1 MKRKELMKRALSLA
15 LCAMM
20 TVGTLPSV
28 TYASDLSPADTGV
41 VSQAEEADETQSA
54 EEAAQAY
61 LKENFIDATDKVITT
76 GGNGVVK
83 SEDGLTYNIGLKT
96 PNGGSINSLRLKY
109 LNTVYKT
116 GWYIDKNN
124 PYISYLVPT
133 KNGSRSIKS
142 RPASPY
148 SFTATL
154 KLFASDTENSAID
167 DGTATALATQDF
179 TFILE
184 AAEAEYKMQ
193 VAVQDEDKN
202 PVTGATIT
210 VEKDGWDTV
219 TPASDGSYK
228 MENGASYKLTVKK
241 DGYTD
246 YSETFTYTGN
256 SEEPVFLKTVTLSP
270 IMMQNIRFSVKDKA
284 SSAEISGTSIKVKKG
299 YYTTVSPESDGSYK
313 LQKGV
318 SYNWTVEAPNYKTA
332 NGTITPD
339 EDTTIDVEL
348 EKNITSYAVTFQP
361 MDGDTAITNFNL
373 KVEEEVEDDWGDTDW
388 ETMTANGDGSYTL
401 SKYGTYR
408 YSVTAEGYKD
418 VKNVSYAPTGSEEKI
433 TAAVNMDK
441 DVTVDSADQAAV
453 DKVKE
458 IFDKE
463 PGAIRTSY
471 KNASNINTLIEAK
484 LKTGDY
490 AAVDKA
496 DQVTVSVVSSD
507 DTDWIST
514 DGIIHYSTADTLN
527 ASGINSKTISVVL
540 KFSLNDATAE
550 TAECRVVIGWDQ
562 KHFASKMKSEADQL
576 TWDRIKGENTSQT
589 EVTSNLTLPQCMG
602 TSLRTVWSTI
612 SWTSSN
618 PDVISIQKPSIDS
631 PIYAATGVINQPV
644 EDTEVTLTATFTANK
659 SVMNEQVEKISDI
672 NTISVPFTVTVK
684 GTGKPAPTEAE
695 LKAILN
701 QYYKITD
708 LVYYGTTTVIDPEA
722 CTGDIQ
728 LPRYTRIKDENS
740 ENVFNNKEITVTS
753 DNDAVKING
762 YKANVD
768 VFQTQDTTV
777 NLTVS
782 FTREGVTVS
791 RVFPITIKK
800 LTQEDLDKEVEMM
813 DYAKAHYFDGIKGNN
828 VSADKITENLHPFQE
843 MYFDADGNAVWVYNI
858 SDVTDAGI
866 CADGYFDD
874 PWEMEGAGYNKFRS
888 SNNAVIQHENL
899 VVIRPETPTEITIT
913 SWLSSE
919 RYGKYASSHPGN
931 EALQKLYK
939 QEVSVTVTVQPDSK
953 VAEQLQTAIDHAQ
966 TLLDSVTE
974 GTGAGQYPEGTR
986 DKLQTAI
993 TEAKAL
999 LEREDA
1005 AETEIEQKVTKI
1017 TALISTIQN
1026 SQNETEAL
1034 VTVKINQEAG
1044 KGMDVSKMTV
1054 KAHTAANY
1062 GYSKPAAY
1070 KNKVT
1075 ALDVLVAWH
1084 AAQYKDAFKANPTD
1098 YLAVNNGFINK
1109 IYGIETYSIGICV
1122 NDQIPG
1128 SSTIAEALV
1137 SSGDSV
1143 SVFMYGDLKK
1153 YQDIYLY
1160 FKNVPETIQ
1169 AGESVSL
1176 TLWGMHP
1183 MDYDESGNVR
1193 AAVVQKGYT
1202 VAAVDE
1208 DGNTAVSAVT
1218 DTDGKA
1224 VLNIPSAGTYQI
1236 TVAKA
1241 PDDSTESAYI
1251 LPKDT
1256 LLVTS
1261 TADRLTIPEIDENTD
1276 LSSLQI
1282 KDRDKILKE
1291 GRDYTIN
1298 KTADGLNVTVKF
1310 TFLGAYSGEITKTY
1324 TLMQPA
1330 TEESKKQLQTAV
1342 DNARKLLDSV
1352 TEGTEGGQYPLGTK
1366 EKLKTAITRANAL
1379 LGKDAASENEIK
1391 QQISA
1396 VTSLIEEVQDSQKEE
1411 SALVTVKINQEAGKG
1426 MDVRK
1431 MFVKAHTAADYG
1443 YSKPAA
1449 YKNRVTVLD
1458 VLAAWH
1464 AAQYKDAFKANPTDY
1479 LAVSGGFINK
1489 IYGIET
1495 YSFGF
1500 CVNDQIPGSA
1510 SAAEAVVSSGDSVS
1524 VFMYGDLK
1532 QYKDIYLYFE
1542 NVPETIQAGEKL
1554 DLTLWGMH
1562 PMDYDEKGNLKPAS
1576 VQKGYTVAAVD
1587 ANGNAV
1593 VSAITDENG
1602 KASLTIP
1609 SGGTYQITVVKAP
1622 KDSTESAYILPK
1634 DIVMAIGK
1642 ETESETETEPSKHEH
1657 SFGAWKTVSA
1667 ATVFSAEKQERV
1679 CACGEKETRTV
1690 GTALTPSIKVNMTV
1704 IPLKVKQTTTK
1715 FKVSG
1720 LANGDSIVSYT
1731 SSNPKVFTVDK
1742 NGKIKAGK
1750 KKDHAVLT
1758 ITLKS
1763 GLKKTVKVNVQKTAV
1778 KTKKIQ
1784 GLSKTI
1790 TLKKGSSVKLKP
1802 VLKPLTSQQKLT
1814 YTSSNKKVVTVS
1826 SKGVIKAKK
1835 SGKVTIT
1842 VKSGSK
1848 KVKIK
1853 VTVK

>member
-20 TVGTLPSV
+20 TVGNLPSV

-61 LKENFIDATDKVITT
+61 LEENFINATDKVITT

-83 SEDGLTYNIGLKT
+83 SEDGLTYNIGLKN

-142 RPASPY
+142 RPTSPY

-184 AAEAEYKMQ
+184 SAEVEYKMQ
-193 VAVQDEDKN
+193 VAVQDKDKN
-202 PVTGATIT
+202 PITDASIT
-210 VEKDGWDTV
+210 VEKDGWDKV

-241 DGYTD
+241 EGYTD

-284 SSAEISGTSIKVKKG
+284 SGAEISGASIKVKKG
-299 YYTTVSPESDGSYK
+299 YYTTISPESDGSYK

-332 NGTITPD
+332 NGKITPD

-471 KNASNINTLIEAK
+471 KNASNINALIEAK

-527 ASGINSKTISVVL
+527 AYGINSKTISVVL

-576 TWDRIKGENTSQT
+576 TWNRIKGENTSQT

-612 SWTSSN
+612 SWTSSK

-631 PIYAATGVINQPV
+631 SIYAATGVINQPV

-728 LPRYTRIKDENS
+728 LPRYTRIKDENG

-768 VFQTQDTTV
+768 VFQPQDTTV

-791 RVFPITIKK
+791 RIFPITIKK

-858 SDVTDAGI
+858 SDVTDVGI

-966 TLLDSVTE
+966 TLLDSVTD

-1005 AETEIEQKVTKI
+1005 AETEIEQKVAEI
-1017 TALISTIQN
+1017 TALISTVQD

-1169 AGESVSL
+1169 AGERVSL

-1291 GRDYTIN
+1291 GRDYTID

-1324 TLMQPA
+1324 TLTQPA

-1342 DNARKLLDSV
+1342 DNAQKLLDSV
-1352 TEGTEGGQYPLGTK
+1352 TEGSEGGQYPLGTK

-1814 YTSSNKKVVTVS
+1814 YTSSNKKIVTVS
-1826 SKGVIKAKK
+1826 SKGIVKAKK
-1835 SGKVTIT
+1835 SGKATIT

>member
-20 TVGTLPSV
+20 TVGNLPSV
-28 TYASDLSPADTGV
+28 TYASDLSPTDTGV

-61 LKENFIDATDKVITT
+61 LKENFINGAKKVITN
-76 GGNGVVK
+76 GGNSVVK
-83 SEDGLTYNIGLKT
+83 STDSLTYNIGLKT
-96 PNGGSINSLRLKY
+96 PSGSVIDALRL
-109 LNTVYKT
+109 LTVSSSSNYVG
-116 GWYIDKNN
+116 GWYIEEND
-124 PYISYLVPT
+124 YLSYPSGGT
-133 KNGSRSIKS
+133 
-142 RPASPY
+142 PASPGRL
-148 SFTATL
+148 SITRPTVNTPIKVTL
-154 KLFASDTENSAID
+154 KLFAKDTDTATIN

-184 AAEAEYKMQ
+184 AAEVEYKMQ
-193 VAVQDEDKN
+193 VAVQDKDKN
-202 PVTGATIT
+202 PITDASIT
-210 VEKDGWDTV
+210 VEKDGWDKV

-241 DGYTD
+241 EGYTD

-284 SSAEISGTSIKVKKG
+284 SGAEISGASIKVKKG
-299 YYTTVSPESDGSYK
+299 YYTTISPESDGSYK

-471 KNASNINTLIEAK
+471 KNASNINALIEAK

-527 ASGINSKTISVVL
+527 AYGLNSKTISVVL

-631 PIYAATGVINQPV
+631 SIYAATGVINQPV
-644 EDTEVTLTATFTANK
+644 EDTEVTLTATFTANE

-728 LPRYTRIKDENS
+728 LPRYTRIEDENG

-768 VFQTQDTTV
+768 VFQPQDTTV

-919 RYGKYASSHPGN
+919 RY
-931 EALQKLYK
+931 
-939 QEVSVTVTVQPDSK
+939 
-953 VAEQLQTAIDHAQ
+953 
-966 TLLDSVTE
+966 
-974 GTGAGQYPEGTR
+974 
-986 DKLQTAI
+986 
-993 TEAKAL
+993 
-999 LEREDA
+999 
-1005 AETEIEQKVTKI
+1005 
-1017 TALISTIQN
+1017 
-1026 SQNETEAL
+1026 
-1034 VTVKINQEAG
+1034 
-1044 KGMDVSKMTV
+1044 
-1054 KAHTAANY
+1054 
-1062 GYSKPAAY
+1062 
-1070 KNKVT
+1070 
-1075 ALDVLVAWH
+1075 
-1084 AAQYKDAFKANPTD
+1084 
-1098 YLAVNNGFINK
+1098 
-1109 IYGIETYSIGICV
+1109 
-1122 NDQIPG
+1122 
-1128 SSTIAEALV
+1128 
-1137 SSGDSV
+1137 
-1143 SVFMYGDLKK
+1143 
-1153 YQDIYLY
+1153 
-1160 FKNVPETIQ
+1160 
-1169 AGESVSL
+1169 
-1176 TLWGMHP
+1176 
-1183 MDYDESGNVR
+1183 
-1193 AAVVQKGYT
+1193 
-1202 VAAVDE
+1202 
-1208 DGNTAVSAVT
+1208 
-1218 DTDGKA
+1218 
-1224 VLNIPSAGTYQI
+1224 
-1236 TVAKA
+1236 
-1241 PDDSTESAYI
+1241 
-1251 LPKDT
+1251 
-1256 LLVTS
+1256 
-1261 TADRLTIPEIDENTD
+1261 
-1276 LSSLQI
+1276 
-1282 KDRDKILKE
+1282 
-1291 GRDYTIN
+1291 
-1298 KTADGLNVTVKF
+1298 
-1310 TFLGAYSGEITKTY
+1310 
-1324 TLMQPA
+1324 
-1330 TEESKKQLQTAV
+1330 
-1342 DNARKLLDSV
+1342 
-1352 TEGTEGGQYPLGTK
+1352 
-1366 EKLKTAITRANAL
+1366 
-1379 LGKDAASENEIK
+1379 
-1391 QQISA
+1391 
-1396 VTSLIEEVQDSQKEE
+1396 
-1411 SALVTVKINQEAGKG
+1411 
-1426 MDVRK
+1426 
-1431 MFVKAHTAADYG
+1431 
-1443 YSKPAA
+1443 
-1449 YKNRVTVLD
+1449 
-1458 VLAAWH
+1458 
-1464 AAQYKDAFKANPTDY
+1464 
-1479 LAVSGGFINK
+1479 
-1489 IYGIET
+1489 
-1495 YSFGF
+1495 
-1500 CVNDQIPGSA
+1500 
-1510 SAAEAVVSSGDSVS
+1510 
-1524 VFMYGDLK
+1524 
-1532 QYKDIYLYFE
+1532 
-1542 NVPETIQAGEKL
+1542 
-1554 DLTLWGMH
+1554 
-1562 PMDYDEKGNLKPAS
+1562 
-1576 VQKGYTVAAVD
+1576 
-1587 ANGNAV
+1587 
-1593 VSAITDENG
+1593 
-1602 KASLTIP
+1602 
-1609 SGGTYQITVVKAP
+1609 
-1622 KDSTESAYILPK
+1622 
-1634 DIVMAIGK
+1634 
-1642 ETESETETEPSKHEH
+1642 
-1657 SFGAWKTVSA
+1657 
-1667 ATVFSAEKQERV
+1667 
-1679 CACGEKETRTV
+1679 
-1690 GTALTPSIKVNMTV
+1690 
-1704 IPLKVKQTTTK
+1704 
-1715 FKVSG
+1715 
-1720 LANGDSIVSYT
+1720 
-1731 SSNPKVFTVDK
+1731 
-1742 NGKIKAGK
+1742 
-1750 KKDHAVLT
+1750 
-1758 ITLKS
+1758 
-1763 GLKKTVKVNVQKTAV
+1763 
-1778 KTKKIQ
+1778 
-1784 GLSKTI
+1784 
-1790 TLKKGSSVKLKP
+1790 
-1802 VLKPLTSQQKLT
+1802 
-1814 YTSSNKKVVTVS
+1814 
-1826 SKGVIKAKK
+1826 
-1835 SGKVTIT
+1835 
-1842 VKSGSK
+1842 
-1848 KVKIK
+1848 
-1853 VTVK
+1853 

>member
-20 TVGTLPSV
+20 TVGNLPSV

-61 LKENFIDATDKVITT
+61 LKENFINATDKVITT

-83 SEDGLTYNIGLKT
+83 SEDGLTYNIGLKN

-142 RPASPY
+142 RPTSPY

-184 AAEAEYKMQ
+184 SAEVEYKMQ
-193 VAVQDEDKN
+193 VAVQDKDKN
-202 PVTGATIT
+202 PITDASIT
-210 VEKDGWDTV
+210 VEKDGWDKV

-284 SSAEISGTSIKVKKG
+284 SGAEISGASIKVKKS

-318 SYNWTVEAPNYKTA
+318 SYNWTVETPNYKTA
-332 NGTITPD
+332 NGTITPG

-373 KVEEEVEDDWGDTDW
+373 KVEEEVEDAWDDTDW

-463 PGAIRTSY
+463 SGAIRTSY
-471 KNASNINTLIEAK
+471 KNASNINALVEAK

-490 AAVDKA
+490 AAVNKA

-527 ASGINSKTISVVL
+527 AYGLNSKTISVVL
-540 KFSLNDATAE
+540 KFSLNGATAE
-550 TAECRVVIGWDQ
+550 TAERRVVIGWDQ

-602 TSLRTVWSTI
+602 SSLRTVWSTI

-631 PIYAATGVINQPV
+631 SIYAATGVINQPV
-644 EDTEVTLTATFTANK
+644 EDTEVTLTATFTANE

-684 GTGKPAPTEAE
+684 GTGKPAPTKAE

-728 LPRYTRIKDENS
+728 LPRYTRIKDENG

-768 VFQTQDTTV
+768 VFQPQDTTV

-858 SDVTDAGI
+858 SDVTDVGI

-1005 AETEIEQKVTKI
+1005 AETEIEQKVAKI
-1017 TALISTIQN
+1017 TALISTIQD

-1044 KGMDVSKMTV
+1044 KGMDVSKITV

-1169 AGESVSL
+1169 AGERVSL

-1291 GRDYTIN
+1291 GRDYTID

-1324 TLMQPA
+1324 TLTQPA

-1411 SALVTVKINQEAGKG
+1411 SSLVTVKINQEAGKG

-1642 ETESETETEPSKHEH
+1642 ETESETETEPVKHAH
-1657 SFGAWKTVSA
+1657 SFSTWKTVSA

-1704 IPLKVKQTTTK
+1704 IPLQVKQTTTK

-1784 GLSKTI
+1784 GLSKTL

>member
-20 TVGTLPSV
+20 TVGNLPSV
-28 TYASDLSPADTGV
+28 TYASDLSPTDTGV

-61 LKENFIDATDKVITT
+61 LKENFINGAKKVITN
-76 GGNGVVK
+76 GGNSVVK
-83 SEDGLTYNIGLKT
+83 STDSLTYNIGLKT
-96 PNGGSINSLRLKY
+96 PSGSVIDALRL
-109 LNTVYKT
+109 LTVSSSSNYVG
-116 GWYIDKNN
+116 GWYIEEND
-124 PYISYLVPT
+124 YLSYPSGGT
-133 KNGSRSIKS
+133 
-142 RPASPY
+142 PASPGRL
-148 SFTATL
+148 SITRPTVNTPIKVTL
-154 KLFASDTENSAID
+154 KLFAKDTDTATIN

-184 AAEAEYKMQ
+184 AAEVEYKMQ
-193 VAVQDEDKN
+193 VAVQDKDKN
-202 PVTGATIT
+202 PITDASIT
-210 VEKDGWDTV
+210 VEKDGWDKV

-241 DGYTD
+241 EGYTD

-284 SSAEISGTSIKVKKG
+284 SGAEISGASIKVKKG
-299 YYTTVSPESDGSYK
+299 YYTTISPESDGSYK

-471 KNASNINTLIEAK
+471 KNASNINALIEAK

-527 ASGINSKTISVVL
+527 AYGLNLKTISVVL
-540 KFSLNDATAE
+540 KFSLNGATAE
-550 TAECRVVIGWDQ
+550 TAERRVVIGWDQ

-618 PDVISIQKPSIDS
+618 TNVISIQKPSTDS
-631 PIYAATGVINQPV
+631 SLHAATGVINQPV
-644 EDTEVTLTATFTANK
+644 EDTEVTLTATFTANE

-728 LPRYTRIKDENS
+728 LPRYTRIEDENG

-768 VFQTQDTTV
+768 VFQPQDTTV

-919 RYGKYASSHPGN
+919 RY
-931 EALQKLYK
+931 
-939 QEVSVTVTVQPDSK
+939 
-953 VAEQLQTAIDHAQ
+953 
-966 TLLDSVTE
+966 
-974 GTGAGQYPEGTR
+974 
-986 DKLQTAI
+986 
-993 TEAKAL
+993 
-999 LEREDA
+999 
-1005 AETEIEQKVTKI
+1005 
-1017 TALISTIQN
+1017 
-1026 SQNETEAL
+1026 
-1034 VTVKINQEAG
+1034 
-1044 KGMDVSKMTV
+1044 
-1054 KAHTAANY
+1054 
-1062 GYSKPAAY
+1062 
-1070 KNKVT
+1070 
-1075 ALDVLVAWH
+1075 
-1084 AAQYKDAFKANPTD
+1084 
-1098 YLAVNNGFINK
+1098 
-1109 IYGIETYSIGICV
+1109 
-1122 NDQIPG
+1122 
-1128 SSTIAEALV
+1128 
-1137 SSGDSV
+1137 
-1143 SVFMYGDLKK
+1143 
-1153 YQDIYLY
+1153 
-1160 FKNVPETIQ
+1160 
-1169 AGESVSL
+1169 
-1176 TLWGMHP
+1176 
-1183 MDYDESGNVR
+1183 
-1193 AAVVQKGYT
+1193 
-1202 VAAVDE
+1202 
-1208 DGNTAVSAVT
+1208 
-1218 DTDGKA
+1218 
-1224 VLNIPSAGTYQI
+1224 
-1236 TVAKA
+1236 
-1241 PDDSTESAYI
+1241 
-1251 LPKDT
+1251 
-1256 LLVTS
+1256 
-1261 TADRLTIPEIDENTD
+1261 
-1276 LSSLQI
+1276 
-1282 KDRDKILKE
+1282 
-1291 GRDYTIN
+1291 
-1298 KTADGLNVTVKF
+1298 
-1310 TFLGAYSGEITKTY
+1310 
-1324 TLMQPA
+1324 
-1330 TEESKKQLQTAV
+1330 
-1342 DNARKLLDSV
+1342 
-1352 TEGTEGGQYPLGTK
+1352 
-1366 EKLKTAITRANAL
+1366 
-1379 LGKDAASENEIK
+1379 
-1391 QQISA
+1391 
-1396 VTSLIEEVQDSQKEE
+1396 
-1411 SALVTVKINQEAGKG
+1411 
-1426 MDVRK
+1426 
-1431 MFVKAHTAADYG
+1431 
-1443 YSKPAA
+1443 
-1449 YKNRVTVLD
+1449 
-1458 VLAAWH
+1458 
-1464 AAQYKDAFKANPTDY
+1464 
-1479 LAVSGGFINK
+1479 
-1489 IYGIET
+1489 
-1495 YSFGF
+1495 
-1500 CVNDQIPGSA
+1500 
-1510 SAAEAVVSSGDSVS
+1510 
-1524 VFMYGDLK
+1524 
-1532 QYKDIYLYFE
+1532 
-1542 NVPETIQAGEKL
+1542 
-1554 DLTLWGMH
+1554 
-1562 PMDYDEKGNLKPAS
+1562 
-1576 VQKGYTVAAVD
+1576 
-1587 ANGNAV
+1587 
-1593 VSAITDENG
+1593 
-1602 KASLTIP
+1602 
-1609 SGGTYQITVVKAP
+1609 
-1622 KDSTESAYILPK
+1622 
-1634 DIVMAIGK
+1634 
-1642 ETESETETEPSKHEH
+1642 
-1657 SFGAWKTVSA
+1657 
-1667 ATVFSAEKQERV
+1667 
-1679 CACGEKETRTV
+1679 
-1690 GTALTPSIKVNMTV
+1690 
-1704 IPLKVKQTTTK
+1704 
-1715 FKVSG
+1715 
-1720 LANGDSIVSYT
+1720 
-1731 SSNPKVFTVDK
+1731 
-1742 NGKIKAGK
+1742 
-1750 KKDHAVLT
+1750 
-1758 ITLKS
+1758 
-1763 GLKKTVKVNVQKTAV
+1763 
-1778 KTKKIQ
+1778 
-1784 GLSKTI
+1784 
-1790 TLKKGSSVKLKP
+1790 
-1802 VLKPLTSQQKLT
+1802 
-1814 YTSSNKKVVTVS
+1814 
-1826 SKGVIKAKK
+1826 
-1835 SGKVTIT
+1835 
-1842 VKSGSK
+1842 
-1848 KVKIK
+1848 
-1853 VTVK
+1853 

>member
-20 TVGTLPSV
+20 TVGNLPSV
-28 TYASDLSPADTGV
+28 TYASDLSPTDTGV

-61 LKENFIDATDKVITT
+61 LKENFINGAKKVITN
-76 GGNGVVK
+76 GGNSVVK
-83 SEDGLTYNIGLKT
+83 STDSLTYNIGLKT
-96 PNGGSINSLRLKY
+96 PSGSVIDALRL
-109 LNTVYKT
+109 LTVSSSSNYVG
-116 GWYIDKNN
+116 GWYIEEND
-124 PYISYLVPT
+124 YLSYPSGGT
-133 KNGSRSIKS
+133 
-142 RPASPY
+142 PASPGRL
-148 SFTATL
+148 SITRPTVNTPIKVTL
-154 KLFASDTENSAID
+154 KLFAKDTDTATIN

-184 AAEAEYKMQ
+184 AAEVEYKMQ
-193 VAVQDEDKN
+193 VAVQDKDKN
-202 PVTGATIT
+202 PITDASIT
-210 VEKDGWDTV
+210 VEKDGWDKV

-241 DGYTD
+241 EGYTD

-284 SSAEISGTSIKVKKG
+284 SGAEISGASIKVKKG
-299 YYTTVSPESDGSYK
+299 YYTTISPESDGSYK

-471 KNASNINTLIEAK
+471 KNASNINALIEAK

-527 ASGINSKTISVVL
+527 AYGLNSKTISVVL

-631 PIYAATGVINQPV
+631 SIYAATGVINQPV
-644 EDTEVTLTATFTANK
+644 EDTEVTLTATFTANE

-728 LPRYTRIKDENS
+728 LPRYTRIEDENG

-768 VFQTQDTTV
+768 VFQPQDTTV

-800 LTQEDLDKEVEMM
+800 LTQEDLDKEVGMM

-974 GTGAGQYPEGTR
+974 
-986 DKLQTAI
+986 
-993 TEAKAL
+993 
-999 LEREDA
+999 
-1005 AETEIEQKVTKI
+1005 
-1017 TALISTIQN
+1017 
-1026 SQNETEAL
+1026 
-1034 VTVKINQEAG
+1034 
-1044 KGMDVSKMTV
+1044 
-1054 KAHTAANY
+1054 
-1062 GYSKPAAY
+1062 
-1070 KNKVT
+1070 
-1075 ALDVLVAWH
+1075 
-1084 AAQYKDAFKANPTD
+1084 
-1098 YLAVNNGFINK
+1098 
-1109 IYGIETYSIGICV
+1109 
-1122 NDQIPG
+1122 
-1128 SSTIAEALV
+1128 
-1137 SSGDSV
+1137 
-1143 SVFMYGDLKK
+1143 
-1153 YQDIYLY
+1153 
-1160 FKNVPETIQ
+1160 
-1169 AGESVSL
+1169 
-1176 TLWGMHP
+1176 
-1183 MDYDESGNVR
+1183 
-1193 AAVVQKGYT
+1193 
-1202 VAAVDE
+1202 
-1208 DGNTAVSAVT
+1208 
-1218 DTDGKA
+1218 
-1224 VLNIPSAGTYQI
+1224 
-1236 TVAKA
+1236 
-1241 PDDSTESAYI
+1241 
-1251 LPKDT
+1251 
-1256 LLVTS
+1256 
-1261 TADRLTIPEIDENTD
+1261 
-1276 LSSLQI
+1276 
-1282 KDRDKILKE
+1282 
-1291 GRDYTIN
+1291 
-1298 KTADGLNVTVKF
+1298 
-1310 TFLGAYSGEITKTY
+1310 
-1324 TLMQPA
+1324 
-1330 TEESKKQLQTAV
+1330 
-1342 DNARKLLDSV
+1342 
-1352 TEGTEGGQYPLGTK
+1352 
-1366 EKLKTAITRANAL
+1366 
-1379 LGKDAASENEIK
+1379 
-1391 QQISA
+1391 
-1396 VTSLIEEVQDSQKEE
+1396 
-1411 SALVTVKINQEAGKG
+1411 
-1426 MDVRK
+1426 
-1431 MFVKAHTAADYG
+1431 
-1443 YSKPAA
+1443 
-1449 YKNRVTVLD
+1449 
-1458 VLAAWH
+1458 
-1464 AAQYKDAFKANPTDY
+1464 
-1479 LAVSGGFINK
+1479 
-1489 IYGIET
+1489 
-1495 YSFGF
+1495 
-1500 CVNDQIPGSA
+1500 
-1510 SAAEAVVSSGDSVS
+1510 
-1524 VFMYGDLK
+1524 
-1532 QYKDIYLYFE
+1532 
-1542 NVPETIQAGEKL
+1542 
-1554 DLTLWGMH
+1554 
-1562 PMDYDEKGNLKPAS
+1562 
-1576 VQKGYTVAAVD
+1576 
-1587 ANGNAV
+1587 
-1593 VSAITDENG
+1593 
-1602 KASLTIP
+1602 
-1609 SGGTYQITVVKAP
+1609 
-1622 KDSTESAYILPK
+1622 
-1634 DIVMAIGK
+1634 
-1642 ETESETETEPSKHEH
+1642 
-1657 SFGAWKTVSA
+1657 
-1667 ATVFSAEKQERV
+1667 
-1679 CACGEKETRTV
+1679 
-1690 GTALTPSIKVNMTV
+1690 
-1704 IPLKVKQTTTK
+1704 
-1715 FKVSG
+1715 
-1720 LANGDSIVSYT
+1720 
-1731 SSNPKVFTVDK
+1731 
-1742 NGKIKAGK
+1742 
-1750 KKDHAVLT
+1750 
-1758 ITLKS
+1758 
-1763 GLKKTVKVNVQKTAV
+1763 
-1778 KTKKIQ
+1778 
-1784 GLSKTI
+1784 
-1790 TLKKGSSVKLKP
+1790 
-1802 VLKPLTSQQKLT
+1802 
-1814 YTSSNKKVVTVS
+1814 
-1826 SKGVIKAKK
+1826 
-1835 SGKVTIT
+1835 
-1842 VKSGSK
+1842 
-1848 KVKIK
+1848 
-1853 VTVK
+1853 

>member
-20 TVGTLPSV
+20 TVGNLPSV

-61 LKENFIDATDKVITT
+61 LKENFINGAKKVITN
-76 GGNGVVK
+76 GGNSVVK
-83 SEDGLTYNIGLKT
+83 STDSLTYNIGLKT
-96 PNGGSINSLRLKY
+96 PSGSVIDALRL
-109 LNTVYKT
+109 LTVSSSSNYVG
-116 GWYIDKNN
+116 GWYIEEND
-124 PYISYLVPT
+124 YLSYPSGGT
-133 KNGSRSIKS
+133 
-142 RPASPY
+142 PASPGRL
-148 SFTATL
+148 SITRPTVNTPIKVTL
-154 KLFASDTENSAID
+154 KLFAKDTDTATIN

-184 AAEAEYKMQ
+184 AAEVEYKMQ
-193 VAVQDEDKN
+193 VAVQDKDKN
-202 PVTGATIT
+202 PITDASIT
-210 VEKDGWDTV
+210 VEKDGWDKV

-228 MENGASYKLTVKK
+228 MENDASYKLTVKK
-241 DGYTD
+241 EGYTD

-284 SSAEISGTSIKVKKG
+284 SGAEISGASIKVKKG
-299 YYTTVSPESDGSYK
+299 YYTTISPESDGSYK

-471 KNASNINTLIEAK
+471 KNASNINALIEAK

-612 SWTSSN
+612 SWTSSK

-631 PIYAATGVINQPV
+631 SLYAATGVINQPA

-722 CTGDIQ
+722 CAGDIQ
-728 LPRYTRIKDENS
+728 LPRYTRIEDENG

-1005 AETEIEQKVTKI
+1005 AETEIEQKVAKI
-1017 TALISTIQN
+1017 TALISTIQD

-1075 ALDVLVAWH
+1075 ALDVL

-1128 SSTIAEALV
+1128 SA
-1137 SSGDSV
+1137 SV
-1143 SVFMYGDLKK
+1143 
-1153 YQDIYLY
+1153 
-1160 FKNVPETIQ
+1160 
-1169 AGESVSL
+1169 
-1176 TLWGMHP
+1176 
-1183 MDYDESGNVR
+1183 
-1193 AAVVQKGYT
+1193 
-1202 VAAVDE
+1202 
-1208 DGNTAVSAVT
+1208 
-1218 DTDGKA
+1218 
-1224 VLNIPSAGTYQI
+1224 
-1236 TVAKA
+1236 
-1241 PDDSTESAYI
+1241 
-1251 LPKDT
+1251 
-1256 LLVTS
+1256 
-1261 TADRLTIPEIDENTD
+1261 
-1276 LSSLQI
+1276 
-1282 KDRDKILKE
+1282 
-1291 GRDYTIN
+1291 
-1298 KTADGLNVTVKF
+1298 
-1310 TFLGAYSGEITKTY
+1310 
-1324 TLMQPA
+1324 
-1330 TEESKKQLQTAV
+1330 
-1342 DNARKLLDSV
+1342 
-1352 TEGTEGGQYPLGTK
+1352 
-1366 EKLKTAITRANAL
+1366 
-1379 LGKDAASENEIK
+1379 
-1391 QQISA
+1391 
-1396 VTSLIEEVQDSQKEE
+1396 
-1411 SALVTVKINQEAGKG
+1411 
-1426 MDVRK
+1426 
-1431 MFVKAHTAADYG
+1431 
-1443 YSKPAA
+1443 
-1449 YKNRVTVLD
+1449 
-1458 VLAAWH
+1458 
-1464 AAQYKDAFKANPTDY
+1464 
-1479 LAVSGGFINK
+1479 
-1489 IYGIET
+1489 
-1495 YSFGF
+1495 
-1500 CVNDQIPGSA
+1500 
-1510 SAAEAVVSSGDSVS
+1510 AEAVVSSGDSVS

-1576 VQKGYTVAAVD
+1576 VQKGYTVSAVD

-1602 KASLTIP
+1602 KVSLTIP

-1642 ETESETETEPSKHEH
+1642 ETESETETESVKHAH
-1657 SFGAWKTVSA
+1657 SFSTWKTVSA

-1690 GTALTPSIKVNMTV
+1690 GTALTPSIKVNMAL
-1704 IPLKVKQTTTK
+1704 IPLQVKQTTTK

-1731 SSNPKVFTVDK
+1731 SSNPKVFTVNK

-1784 GLSKTI
+1784 RLSKTL

-1826 SKGVIKAKK
+1826 SKGVVKAKK

>member
-20 TVGTLPSV
+20 TVGNLPSV

-83 SEDGLTYNIGLKT
+83 SEDGLTYNIGLKN

-142 RPASPY
+142 RPTSPY

-184 AAEAEYKMQ
+184 SAEVEYKMQ
-193 VAVQDEDKN
+193 VAVQDKDKN
-202 PVTGATIT
+202 PITDASIT
-210 VEKDGWDTV
+210 VEKDGWDKV

-241 DGYTD
+241 EGYTD

-284 SSAEISGTSIKVKKG
+284 SGAEISGASIKVKKG
-299 YYTTVSPESDGSYK
+299 YYTTISPESDGSYK

-332 NGTITPD
+332 NGKITPD

-471 KNASNINTLIEAK
+471 KNASNINALIEAK

-527 ASGINSKTISVVL
+527 AYGLNLKTISVVL
-540 KFSLNDATAE
+540 KFSLNGATAE

-618 PDVISIQKPSIDS
+618 TNVISIQKPSIDS
-631 PIYAATGVINQPV
+631 SIYAATGVINQPV
-644 EDTEVTLTATFTANK
+644 EDTEVTLTATFTANE

-684 GTGKPAPTEAE
+684 GTGKPVPTEAE

-722 CTGDIQ
+722 CAGDIQ
-728 LPRYTRIKDENS
+728 LPRYTRIEDENG

-768 VFQTQDTTV
+768 VFQPQDTTV

-858 SDVTDAGI
+858 SDVTDVGI

-939 QEVSVTVTVQPDSK
+939 QEVSVTVTVTVQPDSK

-1005 AETEIEQKVTKI
+1005 AETEIEQKVAEI
-1017 TALISTIQN
+1017 TALISTIQD
-1026 SQNETEAL
+1026 SQNETE
-1034 VTVKINQEAG
+1034 
-1044 KGMDVSKMTV
+1044 S
-1054 KAHTAANY
+1054 
-1062 GYSKPAAY
+1062 
-1070 KNKVT
+1070 
-1075 ALDVLVAWH
+1075 
-1084 AAQYKDAFKANPTD
+1084 
-1098 YLAVNNGFINK
+1098 
-1109 IYGIETYSIGICV
+1109 
-1122 NDQIPG
+1122 
-1128 SSTIAEALV
+1128 
-1137 SSGDSV
+1137 
-1143 SVFMYGDLKK
+1143 
-1153 YQDIYLY
+1153 
-1160 FKNVPETIQ
+1160 
-1169 AGESVSL
+1169 
-1176 TLWGMHP
+1176 
-1183 MDYDESGNVR
+1183 
-1193 AAVVQKGYT
+1193 
-1202 VAAVDE
+1202 
-1208 DGNTAVSAVT
+1208 
-1218 DTDGKA
+1218 
-1224 VLNIPSAGTYQI
+1224 
-1236 TVAKA
+1236 
-1241 PDDSTESAYI
+1241 
-1251 LPKDT
+1251 
-1256 LLVTS
+1256 
-1261 TADRLTIPEIDENTD
+1261 
-1276 LSSLQI
+1276 
-1282 KDRDKILKE
+1282 
-1291 GRDYTIN
+1291 
-1298 KTADGLNVTVKF
+1298 
-1310 TFLGAYSGEITKTY
+1310 
-1324 TLMQPA
+1324 
-1330 TEESKKQLQTAV
+1330 
-1342 DNARKLLDSV
+1342 
-1352 TEGTEGGQYPLGTK
+1352 
-1366 EKLKTAITRANAL
+1366 
-1379 LGKDAASENEIK
+1379 
-1391 QQISA
+1391 
-1396 VTSLIEEVQDSQKEE
+1396 
-1411 SALVTVKINQEAGKG
+1411 LVTVKINQEAGKG

-1642 ETESETETEPSKHEH
+1642 ETESETETEPVKHAH
-1657 SFGAWKTVSA
+1657 SFSTWKTVSA

-1690 GTALTPSIKVNMTV
+1690 GTALTPSIKVNMTL
-1704 IPLKVKQTTTK
+1704 IPLQVKQTTTK

-1720 LANGDSIVSYT
+1720 LANGDSSVSYT
-1731 SSNPKVFTVDK
+1731 SSNPKVFTVNK

-1784 GLSKTI
+1784 GLSKTL

-1802 VLKPLTSQQKLT
+1802 MLKPLTSQQKLI

-1826 SKGVIKAKK
+1826 SKGVVKAKK

>member
-20 TVGTLPSV
+20 TVGNLPSV
-28 TYASDLSPADTGV
+28 TYASDLSPTDTGV
-41 VSQAEEADETQSA
+41 VSQAEEADGKQSA

-61 LKENFIDATDKVITT
+61 LKENFINGAKKVITN
-76 GGNGVVK
+76 GGNSVVK
-83 SEDGLTYNIGLKT
+83 STDSLTYNIGLKT
-96 PNGGSINSLRLKY
+96 PSGSVIDALRL
-109 LNTVYKT
+109 LTVSSSSNYVG
-116 GWYIDKNN
+116 GWYIEEND
-124 PYISYLVPT
+124 YLSYPSGGT
-133 KNGSRSIKS
+133 
-142 RPASPY
+142 PASPGRL
-148 SFTATL
+148 SITRPTVNTPIKVTL
-154 KLFASDTENSAID
+154 KLFAKDTDTATIN

-184 AAEAEYKMQ
+184 AAEVEYKMQ
-193 VAVQDEDKN
+193 VAVQDKDKN
-202 PVTGATIT
+202 PITDASIT
-210 VEKDGWDTV
+210 VEKDGWDKV

-241 DGYTD
+241 EGYTD

-284 SSAEISGTSIKVKKG
+284 SGAEISGASIKVKKG
-299 YYTTVSPESDGSYK
+299 YYTTISPESYGSYK

-339 EDTTIDVEL
+339 EDITIDVEL

-441 DVTVDSADQAAV
+441 DVTVDPADQAAV

-471 KNASNINTLIEAK
+471 KNASNINALIEAK

-527 ASGINSKTISVVL
+527 AYGLNLKTISVVL
-540 KFSLNDATAE
+540 KFSLNGATAE
-550 TAECRVVIGWDQ
+550 TAERRVVIGWDQ

-618 PDVISIQKPSIDS
+618 TNVISIQKPSIDS
-631 PIYAATGVINQPV
+631 SLYAATGVINQPV
-644 EDTEVTLTATFTANK
+644 EDTKVTLTATFTANE

-728 LPRYTRIKDENS
+728 LPRYTRIEDENG

-768 VFQTQDTTV
+768 VFQPQDTTV

-1005 AETEIEQKVTKI
+1005 AETEIEQKVAEI
-1017 TALISTIQN
+1017 TALISTIQD
-1026 SQNETEAL
+1026 SQNETE
-1034 VTVKINQEAG
+1034 
-1044 KGMDVSKMTV
+1044 S
-1054 KAHTAANY
+1054 
-1062 GYSKPAAY
+1062 
-1070 KNKVT
+1070 
-1075 ALDVLVAWH
+1075 
-1084 AAQYKDAFKANPTD
+1084 
-1098 YLAVNNGFINK
+1098 
-1109 IYGIETYSIGICV
+1109 
-1122 NDQIPG
+1122 
-1128 SSTIAEALV
+1128 
-1137 SSGDSV
+1137 
-1143 SVFMYGDLKK
+1143 
-1153 YQDIYLY
+1153 
-1160 FKNVPETIQ
+1160 
-1169 AGESVSL
+1169 
-1176 TLWGMHP
+1176 
-1183 MDYDESGNVR
+1183 
-1193 AAVVQKGYT
+1193 
-1202 VAAVDE
+1202 
-1208 DGNTAVSAVT
+1208 
-1218 DTDGKA
+1218 
-1224 VLNIPSAGTYQI
+1224 
-1236 TVAKA
+1236 
-1241 PDDSTESAYI
+1241 
-1251 LPKDT
+1251 
-1256 LLVTS
+1256 
-1261 TADRLTIPEIDENTD
+1261 
-1276 LSSLQI
+1276 
-1282 KDRDKILKE
+1282 
-1291 GRDYTIN
+1291 
-1298 KTADGLNVTVKF
+1298 
-1310 TFLGAYSGEITKTY
+1310 
-1324 TLMQPA
+1324 
-1330 TEESKKQLQTAV
+1330 
-1342 DNARKLLDSV
+1342 
-1352 TEGTEGGQYPLGTK
+1352 
-1366 EKLKTAITRANAL
+1366 
-1379 LGKDAASENEIK
+1379 
-1391 QQISA
+1391 
-1396 VTSLIEEVQDSQKEE
+1396 
-1411 SALVTVKINQEAGKG
+1411 LVTVKINQEAGKG

-1642 ETESETETEPSKHEH
+1642 ETESETETEPVKHAH
-1657 SFGAWKTVSA
+1657 SFSTWKTVSA

-1690 GTALTPSIKVNMTV
+1690 GTALTPSIKVNMTL
-1704 IPLKVKQTTTK
+1704 IPLQVKQTTTK

-1731 SSNPKVFTVDK
+1731 SSNPKVFTVNK

-1784 GLSKTI
+1784 GLSKTL

-1802 VLKPLTSQQKLT
+1802 MLKPLTSQQKLI

-1826 SKGVIKAKK
+1826 SKGVVKAKK

>member
-20 TVGTLPSV
+20 TVGNLPSV

-61 LKENFIDATDKVITT
+61 LKENFIDATNKVITT

-109 LNTVYKT
+109 LDTVYKT

-124 PYISYLVPT
+124 PYISYLVPA
-133 KNGSRSIKS
+133 KSGSRSIKS
-142 RPASPY
+142 RPTSPY

-184 AAEAEYKMQ
+184 AAELEYKMQ
-193 VAVQDEDKN
+193 VAVQDKDKN
-202 PVTGATIT
+202 PITDASIT

-241 DGYTD
+241 EGYTD

-284 SSAEISGTSIKVKKG
+284 SGAEISGASIKVKKG
-299 YYTTVSPESDGSYK
+299 YYTTISPESDGSYK
-313 LQKGV
+313 LQKGA

-408 YSVTAEGYKD
+408 YSVTADGYKD
-418 VKNVSYAPTGSEEKI
+418 VKNVSYAPTGTEEKI

-441 DVTVDSADQAAV
+441 DVTVDPADQAAV

-463 PGAIRTSY
+463 FGAIRTSY
-471 KNASNINTLIEAK
+471 KNASNINALIEAK

-527 ASGINSKTISVVL
+527 AYGLNSKTISVVL
-540 KFSLNDATAE
+540 KFSLNGATAE
-550 TAECRVVIGWDQ
+550 TAERRVVIGWDQ

-644 EDTEVTLTATFTANK
+644 EDTEVTLTATFTANE

-728 LPRYTRIKDENS
+728 LPRYTRIKDENG

-858 SDVTDAGI
+858 SDLTDAGI

-1005 AETEIEQKVTKI
+1005 AETEIEQKVTEI
-1017 TALISTIQN
+1017 TALISTIQD

-1128 SSTIAEALV
+1128 SA
-1137 SSGDSV
+1137 SV
-1143 SVFMYGDLKK
+1143 
-1153 YQDIYLY
+1153 
-1160 FKNVPETIQ
+1160 
-1169 AGESVSL
+1169 
-1176 TLWGMHP
+1176 
-1183 MDYDESGNVR
+1183 
-1193 AAVVQKGYT
+1193 
-1202 VAAVDE
+1202 
-1208 DGNTAVSAVT
+1208 
-1218 DTDGKA
+1218 
-1224 VLNIPSAGTYQI
+1224 
-1236 TVAKA
+1236 
-1241 PDDSTESAYI
+1241 
-1251 LPKDT
+1251 
-1256 LLVTS
+1256 
-1261 TADRLTIPEIDENTD
+1261 
-1276 LSSLQI
+1276 
-1282 KDRDKILKE
+1282 
-1291 GRDYTIN
+1291 
-1298 KTADGLNVTVKF
+1298 
-1310 TFLGAYSGEITKTY
+1310 
-1324 TLMQPA
+1324 
-1330 TEESKKQLQTAV
+1330 
-1342 DNARKLLDSV
+1342 
-1352 TEGTEGGQYPLGTK
+1352 
-1366 EKLKTAITRANAL
+1366 
-1379 LGKDAASENEIK
+1379 
-1391 QQISA
+1391 
-1396 VTSLIEEVQDSQKEE
+1396 
-1411 SALVTVKINQEAGKG
+1411 
-1426 MDVRK
+1426 
-1431 MFVKAHTAADYG
+1431 
-1443 YSKPAA
+1443 
-1449 YKNRVTVLD
+1449 
-1458 VLAAWH
+1458 
-1464 AAQYKDAFKANPTDY
+1464 
-1479 LAVSGGFINK
+1479 
-1489 IYGIET
+1489 
-1495 YSFGF
+1495 
-1500 CVNDQIPGSA
+1500 
-1510 SAAEAVVSSGDSVS
+1510 AEAVVSSGDSVS

-1576 VQKGYTVAAVD
+1576 VQKGYTVSAVD

-1602 KASLTIP
+1602 KVSLTIP

-1642 ETESETETEPSKHEH
+1642 ETESETETESVKHAH
-1657 SFGAWKTVSA
+1657 SFSTWKTVSA

-1690 GTALTPSIKVNMTV
+1690 GTALTPSIKVNMTL
-1704 IPLKVKQTTTK
+1704 IPLQVKQTTTK

-1731 SSNPKVFTVDK
+1731 SSNPKVFTVNK

-1784 GLSKTI
+1784 GLSKTL

-1826 SKGVIKAKK
+1826 SKGVVKAKK

>member
-20 TVGTLPSV
+20 TVGNLPSV

-61 LKENFIDATDKVITT
+61 LKENFINATDKVITT

-83 SEDGLTYNIGLKT
+83 SEDGLTYNIGLKN

-142 RPASPY
+142 RPTSPY

-184 AAEAEYKMQ
+184 SAEVEYKMQ
-193 VAVQDEDKN
+193 VAVQDKDKN
-202 PVTGATIT
+202 PITDASIT
-210 VEKDGWDTV
+210 VEKDGWDKV

-241 DGYTD
+241 EGYTD

-284 SSAEISGTSIKVKKG
+284 SGAEISGASIKVKKG
-299 YYTTVSPESDGSYK
+299 YYTTISPESDGSYK

-332 NGTITPD
+332 NGKITPD

-471 KNASNINTLIEAK
+471 KNASNINALIEAK

-527 ASGINSKTISVVL
+527 AYGINSKTISVVL

-576 TWDRIKGENTSQT
+576 TWNRIKGENTSQT

-612 SWTSSN
+612 SWTSSK

-631 PIYAATGVINQPV
+631 SIYAATGVINQPV

-684 GTGKPAPTEAE
+684 GTGKPVPTEAE

-722 CTGDIQ
+722 CAGDIQ
-728 LPRYTRIKDENS
+728 LPRYTRIEDENG

-768 VFQTQDTTV
+768 VFQPQDTTV

-858 SDVTDAGI
+858 SDVTDVGI

-1005 AETEIEQKVTKI
+1005 AETEIEQKVAEI
-1017 TALISTIQN
+1017 TALISTIQD
-1026 SQNETEAL
+1026 SQNETESL

-1044 KGMDVSKMTV
+1044 KGMDVRKMFV
-1054 KAHTAANY
+1054 KAHTAADY

-1169 AGESVSL
+1169 AGERVSL

-1236 TVAKA
+1236 TVTKA

-1291 GRDYTIN
+1291 GRDYTID

-1324 TLMQPA
+1324 TLTQPA

-1411 SALVTVKINQEAGKG
+1411 SSLVTVKINQEAGKG

-1510 SAAEAVVSSGDSVS
+1510 SAAEAVVSSGDSIS

-1576 VQKGYTVAAVD
+1576 VQKGYTVSAVD

-1593 VSAITDENG
+1593 VSSITDENG
-1602 KASLTIP
+1602 KVSLTIP

-1642 ETESETETEPSKHEH
+1642 ETESETETEPVKHAH
-1657 SFGAWKTVSA
+1657 SFSTWKTVSA

-1704 IPLKVKQTTTK
+1704 IPLQVKQTTTK

-1784 GLSKTI
+1784 GLSKTL

>member
-20 TVGTLPSV
+20 TVGNLPSV

-61 LKENFIDATDKVITT
+61 LKENFINATDKVITT

-83 SEDGLTYNIGLKT
+83 SEDGLTYNIGLKN

-142 RPASPY
+142 RPTSPY

-184 AAEAEYKMQ
+184 AAEVEYKMQ
-193 VAVQDEDKN
+193 VAVQDKDKN
-202 PVTGATIT
+202 PITDASIT
-210 VEKDGWDTV
+210 VEKDGWDKV

-241 DGYTD
+241 EGYTD

-284 SSAEISGTSIKVKKG
+284 SGAEISGASIKVKKG
-299 YYTTVSPESDGSYK
+299 YYTTISPESDGSYK

-401 SKYGTYR
+401 RKYGTYR

-418 VKNVSYAPTGSEEKI
+418 VKNVSYVPTGTEEKI

-471 KNASNINTLIEAK
+471 KNASNINALIEAK

-527 ASGINSKTISVVL
+527 AYGINSKTISVVL

-576 TWDRIKGENTSQT
+576 TWNRIKGENTSQT

-612 SWTSSN
+612 SWTSSK

-631 PIYAATGVINQPV
+631 SIYAATGVINQPV

-722 CTGDIQ
+722 CAGDIQ
-728 LPRYTRIKDENS
+728 LPRYTRIEDENG

-768 VFQTQDTTV
+768 VFQPQDTTV

-858 SDVTDAGI
+858 SDVTDVGI

-1005 AETEIEQKVTKI
+1005 AETEIEQKVAEI
-1017 TALISTIQN
+1017 TALISTIQD

-1044 KGMDVSKMTV
+1044 KGMDVSKITV

-1075 ALDVLVAWH
+1075 ALDVLAAWH

-1098 YLAVNNGFINK
+1098 YLAVSGGFINK

-1169 AGESVSL
+1169 AGERVSL

-1291 GRDYTIN
+1291 GRDYTID

-1324 TLMQPA
+1324 TLTQPA

-1634 DIVMAIGK
+1634 DIIMAIGK
-1642 ETESETETEPSKHEH
+1642 ETESETETEPVKHAH
-1657 SFGAWKTVSA
+1657 SFSTWKTVSA

-1704 IPLKVKQTTTK
+1704 IPLQVKQTTTK

-1763 GLKKTVKVNVQKTAV
+1763 GLKKTVKVNVQKTTV

-1784 GLSKTI
+1784 GLSKTL

-1826 SKGVIKAKK
+1826 SKGVVKAKK

>member
-20 TVGTLPSV
+20 TVGNLPSV

-61 LKENFIDATDKVITT
+61 LKENFINGAKKVITN
-76 GGNGVVK
+76 GGNSVVK
-83 SEDGLTYNIGLKT
+83 STDSLTYNIGLKT
-96 PNGGSINSLRLKY
+96 PSGSVIDALRL
-109 LNTVYKT
+109 LTVSSSSNYVG
-116 GWYIDKNN
+116 GWYIEEND
-124 PYISYLVPT
+124 YLSYPSGGT
-133 KNGSRSIKS
+133 
-142 RPASPY
+142 PASPGRL
-148 SFTATL
+148 SITRPTVNTPIKVTL
-154 KLFASDTENSAID
+154 KLFAKDTDTATIN

-184 AAEAEYKMQ
+184 AAEVEYKMQ
-193 VAVQDEDKN
+193 VAVQDKDKN
-202 PVTGATIT
+202 PITDASIT
-210 VEKDGWDTV
+210 VEKDGWDKV

-241 DGYTD
+241 EGYTD

-284 SSAEISGTSIKVKKG
+284 SGAEISGASIKVKKG
-299 YYTTVSPESDGSYK
+299 YYTTISPESDGSYK

-471 KNASNINTLIEAK
+471 KNASNINALIEAK
-484 LKTGDY
+484 LKTSDY

-527 ASGINSKTISVVL
+527 AYGLNLKTISVVL
-540 KFSLNDATAE
+540 KFSLNGATAE
-550 TAECRVVIGWDQ
+550 TAERRVVIGWDQ

-618 PDVISIQKPSIDS
+618 TNVISIQKPSIDS
-631 PIYAATGVINQPV
+631 SLYAATGVINQPV
-644 EDTEVTLTATFTANK
+644 EDTEVTLTATFTANE

-728 LPRYTRIKDENS
+728 LPRYTRIKDENG

-858 SDVTDAGI
+858 SDVIDAGI

-899 VVIRPETPTEITIT
+899 VVIHPETPTEITIT

-1005 AETEIEQKVTKI
+1005 AETEIEQKVAKI
-1017 TALISTIQN
+1017 TALINTIQD

-1109 IYGIETYSIGICV
+1109 IYGIETYNIGICV

-1128 SSTIAEALV
+1128 SA
-1137 SSGDSV
+1137 SV
-1143 SVFMYGDLKK
+1143 
-1153 YQDIYLY
+1153 
-1160 FKNVPETIQ
+1160 
-1169 AGESVSL
+1169 
-1176 TLWGMHP
+1176 
-1183 MDYDESGNVR
+1183 
-1193 AAVVQKGYT
+1193 
-1202 VAAVDE
+1202 
-1208 DGNTAVSAVT
+1208 
-1218 DTDGKA
+1218 
-1224 VLNIPSAGTYQI
+1224 
-1236 TVAKA
+1236 
-1241 PDDSTESAYI
+1241 
-1251 LPKDT
+1251 
-1256 LLVTS
+1256 
-1261 TADRLTIPEIDENTD
+1261 
-1276 LSSLQI
+1276 
-1282 KDRDKILKE
+1282 
-1291 GRDYTIN
+1291 
-1298 KTADGLNVTVKF
+1298 
-1310 TFLGAYSGEITKTY
+1310 
-1324 TLMQPA
+1324 
-1330 TEESKKQLQTAV
+1330 
-1342 DNARKLLDSV
+1342 
-1352 TEGTEGGQYPLGTK
+1352 
-1366 EKLKTAITRANAL
+1366 
-1379 LGKDAASENEIK
+1379 
-1391 QQISA
+1391 
-1396 VTSLIEEVQDSQKEE
+1396 
-1411 SALVTVKINQEAGKG
+1411 
-1426 MDVRK
+1426 
-1431 MFVKAHTAADYG
+1431 
-1443 YSKPAA
+1443 
-1449 YKNRVTVLD
+1449 
-1458 VLAAWH
+1458 
-1464 AAQYKDAFKANPTDY
+1464 
-1479 LAVSGGFINK
+1479 
-1489 IYGIET
+1489 
-1495 YSFGF
+1495 
-1500 CVNDQIPGSA
+1500 
-1510 SAAEAVVSSGDSVS
+1510 AEAVVSSGDSVS

-1576 VQKGYTVAAVD
+1576 VQKGYTVSAVD

-1602 KASLTIP
+1602 KVSLTIP

-1622 KDSTESAYILPK
+1622 KNSTESAYILPK

-1642 ETESETETEPSKHEH
+1642 ETESETETESVKHAH
-1657 SFGAWKTVSA
+1657 SFSTWKTVSA

-1690 GTALTPSIKVNMTV
+1690 GTALTPSIKVNMTL
-1704 IPLKVKQTTTK
+1704 IPLQVKQTTTK

-1731 SSNPKVFTVDK
+1731 SSNPKVFTVNK

-1784 GLSKTI
+1784 GLSKTL

-1802 VLKPLTSQQKLT
+1802 VLKPLTSQQKLI

-1826 SKGVIKAKK
+1826 SKGVVKAKK

>member
-20 TVGTLPSV
+20 TVGNLPSV
-28 TYASDLSPADTGV
+28 TYASDLSPTDTGV

-61 LKENFIDATDKVITT
+61 LKENFINGAKKVITN
-76 GGNGVVK
+76 GGNSVVK
-83 SEDGLTYNIGLKT
+83 STDSLTYNIGLKT
-96 PNGGSINSLRLKY
+96 PSGSVIDALRL
-109 LNTVYKT
+109 LTVSSSSNYVG
-116 GWYIDKNN
+116 GWYIEEND
-124 PYISYLVPT
+124 YLSYPSGGT
-133 KNGSRSIKS
+133 
-142 RPASPY
+142 PASPGRL
-148 SFTATL
+148 SITRPTVNTPIKVTL
-154 KLFASDTENSAID
+154 KLFAKDTDTATIN

-184 AAEAEYKMQ
+184 AAEVEYKMQ
-193 VAVQDEDKN
+193 VAVQDKDKN
-202 PVTGATIT
+202 PITDASIT
-210 VEKDGWDTV
+210 VEKDGWDKV

-241 DGYTD
+241 EGYTD

-284 SSAEISGTSIKVKKG
+284 SGAEISGASIKVKKG
-299 YYTTVSPESDGSYK
+299 YYTTISPESDGSYK

-471 KNASNINTLIEAK
+471 KNASNINALIEAK

-527 ASGINSKTISVVL
+527 AYGLNSKTISVVL

-631 PIYAATGVINQPV
+631 SIYAATGVINQPV
-644 EDTEVTLTATFTANK
+644 EDTEVTLTATFTANE

-728 LPRYTRIKDENS
+728 LPRYTRIEDENG

-768 VFQTQDTTV
+768 VFQPQDTTV

-800 LTQEDLDKEVEMM
+800 LTQEDLDKEVGMM

-919 RYGKYASSHPGN
+919 RY
-931 EALQKLYK
+931 
-939 QEVSVTVTVQPDSK
+939 
-953 VAEQLQTAIDHAQ
+953 
-966 TLLDSVTE
+966 
-974 GTGAGQYPEGTR
+974 
-986 DKLQTAI
+986 
-993 TEAKAL
+993 
-999 LEREDA
+999 
-1005 AETEIEQKVTKI
+1005 
-1017 TALISTIQN
+1017 
-1026 SQNETEAL
+1026 
-1034 VTVKINQEAG
+1034 
-1044 KGMDVSKMTV
+1044 
-1054 KAHTAANY
+1054 
-1062 GYSKPAAY
+1062 
-1070 KNKVT
+1070 
-1075 ALDVLVAWH
+1075 
-1084 AAQYKDAFKANPTD
+1084 
-1098 YLAVNNGFINK
+1098 
-1109 IYGIETYSIGICV
+1109 
-1122 NDQIPG
+1122 
-1128 SSTIAEALV
+1128 
-1137 SSGDSV
+1137 
-1143 SVFMYGDLKK
+1143 
-1153 YQDIYLY
+1153 
-1160 FKNVPETIQ
+1160 
-1169 AGESVSL
+1169 
-1176 TLWGMHP
+1176 
-1183 MDYDESGNVR
+1183 
-1193 AAVVQKGYT
+1193 
-1202 VAAVDE
+1202 
-1208 DGNTAVSAVT
+1208 
-1218 DTDGKA
+1218 
-1224 VLNIPSAGTYQI
+1224 
-1236 TVAKA
+1236 
-1241 PDDSTESAYI
+1241 
-1251 LPKDT
+1251 
-1256 LLVTS
+1256 
-1261 TADRLTIPEIDENTD
+1261 
-1276 LSSLQI
+1276 
-1282 KDRDKILKE
+1282 
-1291 GRDYTIN
+1291 
-1298 KTADGLNVTVKF
+1298 
-1310 TFLGAYSGEITKTY
+1310 
-1324 TLMQPA
+1324 
-1330 TEESKKQLQTAV
+1330 
-1342 DNARKLLDSV
+1342 
-1352 TEGTEGGQYPLGTK
+1352 
-1366 EKLKTAITRANAL
+1366 
-1379 LGKDAASENEIK
+1379 
-1391 QQISA
+1391 
-1396 VTSLIEEVQDSQKEE
+1396 
-1411 SALVTVKINQEAGKG
+1411 
-1426 MDVRK
+1426 
-1431 MFVKAHTAADYG
+1431 
-1443 YSKPAA
+1443 
-1449 YKNRVTVLD
+1449 
-1458 VLAAWH
+1458 
-1464 AAQYKDAFKANPTDY
+1464 
-1479 LAVSGGFINK
+1479 
-1489 IYGIET
+1489 
-1495 YSFGF
+1495 
-1500 CVNDQIPGSA
+1500 
-1510 SAAEAVVSSGDSVS
+1510 
-1524 VFMYGDLK
+1524 
-1532 QYKDIYLYFE
+1532 
-1542 NVPETIQAGEKL
+1542 
-1554 DLTLWGMH
+1554 
-1562 PMDYDEKGNLKPAS
+1562 
-1576 VQKGYTVAAVD
+1576 
-1587 ANGNAV
+1587 
-1593 VSAITDENG
+1593 
-1602 KASLTIP
+1602 
-1609 SGGTYQITVVKAP
+1609 
-1622 KDSTESAYILPK
+1622 
-1634 DIVMAIGK
+1634 
-1642 ETESETETEPSKHEH
+1642 
-1657 SFGAWKTVSA
+1657 
-1667 ATVFSAEKQERV
+1667 
-1679 CACGEKETRTV
+1679 
-1690 GTALTPSIKVNMTV
+1690 
-1704 IPLKVKQTTTK
+1704 
-1715 FKVSG
+1715 
-1720 LANGDSIVSYT
+1720 
-1731 SSNPKVFTVDK
+1731 
-1742 NGKIKAGK
+1742 
-1750 KKDHAVLT
+1750 
-1758 ITLKS
+1758 
-1763 GLKKTVKVNVQKTAV
+1763 
-1778 KTKKIQ
+1778 
-1784 GLSKTI
+1784 
-1790 TLKKGSSVKLKP
+1790 
-1802 VLKPLTSQQKLT
+1802 
-1814 YTSSNKKVVTVS
+1814 
-1826 SKGVIKAKK
+1826 
-1835 SGKVTIT
+1835 
-1842 VKSGSK
+1842 
-1848 KVKIK
+1848 
-1853 VTVK
+1853 

>member
-1 MKRKELMKRALSLA
+1 
-15 LCAMM
+15 
-20 TVGTLPSV
+20 
-28 TYASDLSPADTGV
+28 
-41 VSQAEEADETQSA
+41 
-54 EEAAQAY
+54 
-61 LKENFIDATDKVITT
+61 
-76 GGNGVVK
+76 
-83 SEDGLTYNIGLKT
+83 
-96 PNGGSINSLRLKY
+96 
-109 LNTVYKT
+109 
-116 GWYIDKNN
+116 
-124 PYISYLVPT
+124 
-133 KNGSRSIKS
+133 
-142 RPASPY
+142 
-148 SFTATL
+148 
-154 KLFASDTENSAID
+154 
-167 DGTATALATQDF
+167 
-179 TFILE
+179 
-184 AAEAEYKMQ
+184 
-193 VAVQDEDKN
+193 
-202 PVTGATIT
+202 
-210 VEKDGWDTV
+210 
-219 TPASDGSYK
+219 
-228 MENGASYKLTVKK
+228 
-241 DGYTD
+241 
-246 YSETFTYTGN
+246 
-256 SEEPVFLKTVTLSP
+256 
-270 IMMQNIRFSVKDKA
+270 
-284 SSAEISGTSIKVKKG
+284 
-299 YYTTVSPESDGSYK
+299 
-313 LQKGV
+313 
-318 SYNWTVEAPNYKTA
+318 
-332 NGTITPD
+332 
-339 EDTTIDVEL
+339 
-348 EKNITSYAVTFQP
+348 
-361 MDGDTAITNFNL
+361 
-373 KVEEEVEDDWGDTDW
+373 
-388 ETMTANGDGSYTL
+388 MTANGDGSYTL

-463 PGAIRTSY
+463 SGAIRTSY
-471 KNASNINTLIEAK
+471 KNASNINALVEAK

-490 AAVDKA
+490 AAVNKA

-527 ASGINSKTISVVL
+527 AYGLNSKTISVVL
-540 KFSLNDATAE
+540 KFSLNGATAE
-550 TAECRVVIGWDQ
+550 TAERRVVIGWDQ

-576 TWDRIKGENTSQT
+576 TWDRIKGKNTSQT

-612 SWTSSN
+612 SWTSSK

-631 PIYAATGVINQPV
+631 SLYAATGVLNQPV

-728 LPRYTRIKDENS
+728 LPRYTRIKDENG

-768 VFQTQDTTV
+768 VFQPQDTTV

-813 DYAKAHYFDGIKGNN
+813 NYAKAHYFDGIKGNN

-858 SDVTDAGI
+858 SDLTDAGI

-919 RYGKYASSHPGN
+919 RYGKYASSHPDN

-1005 AETEIEQKVTKI
+1005 AETEIEQKVTEI
-1017 TALISTIQN
+1017 TALISTIQD

-1070 KNKVT
+1070 KNRVT
-1075 ALDVLVAWH
+1075 VLDVLAAWH
-1084 AAQYKDAFKANPTD
+1084 SAQYKDAFKANPTD

-1128 SSTIAEALV
+1128 SA
-1137 SSGDSV
+1137 SV
-1143 SVFMYGDLKK
+1143 
-1153 YQDIYLY
+1153 
-1160 FKNVPETIQ
+1160 
-1169 AGESVSL
+1169 
-1176 TLWGMHP
+1176 
-1183 MDYDESGNVR
+1183 
-1193 AAVVQKGYT
+1193 
-1202 VAAVDE
+1202 
-1208 DGNTAVSAVT
+1208 
-1218 DTDGKA
+1218 
-1224 VLNIPSAGTYQI
+1224 
-1236 TVAKA
+1236 
-1241 PDDSTESAYI
+1241 
-1251 LPKDT
+1251 
-1256 LLVTS
+1256 
-1261 TADRLTIPEIDENTD
+1261 
-1276 LSSLQI
+1276 
-1282 KDRDKILKE
+1282 
-1291 GRDYTIN
+1291 
-1298 KTADGLNVTVKF
+1298 
-1310 TFLGAYSGEITKTY
+1310 
-1324 TLMQPA
+1324 
-1330 TEESKKQLQTAV
+1330 
-1342 DNARKLLDSV
+1342 
-1352 TEGTEGGQYPLGTK
+1352 
-1366 EKLKTAITRANAL
+1366 
-1379 LGKDAASENEIK
+1379 
-1391 QQISA
+1391 
-1396 VTSLIEEVQDSQKEE
+1396 
-1411 SALVTVKINQEAGKG
+1411 
-1426 MDVRK
+1426 
-1431 MFVKAHTAADYG
+1431 
-1443 YSKPAA
+1443 
-1449 YKNRVTVLD
+1449 
-1458 VLAAWH
+1458 
-1464 AAQYKDAFKANPTDY
+1464 
-1479 LAVSGGFINK
+1479 
-1489 IYGIET
+1489 
-1495 YSFGF
+1495 
-1500 CVNDQIPGSA
+1500 
-1510 SAAEAVVSSGDSVS
+1510 AEAVVSSGDSVS

-1576 VQKGYTVAAVD
+1576 VQKGYTVSAVD
-1587 ANGNAV
+1587 TNGNAI

-1602 KASLTIP
+1602 KVSLTIP
-1609 SGGTYQITVVKAP
+1609 SGGTYQITVVKTP

-1642 ETESETETEPSKHEH
+1642 ETESETETESVKHVH
-1657 SFGAWKTVSA
+1657 SFSTWKTVSA
-1667 ATVFSAEKQERV
+1667 ATVFSAERQERV

-1690 GTALTPSIKVNMTV
+1690 GTALTPSIKVNMTL
-1704 IPLKVKQTTTK
+1704 IPLQVKQTTTK

-1731 SSNPKVFTVDK
+1731 SSNPKVFTVNK

-1784 GLSKTI
+1784 GLSKTL

-1826 SKGVIKAKK
+1826 SKGVVKAKK